1 MTRKPSLDEIYILDC
16 KVKVTTWK
24 QKHCKVKVTTW
35 KQKHKFAISYYNFY
49 NTIINYRKSHYYY
62 LLASNLTKKA

>member
-1 MTRKPSLDEIYILDC
+1 MTRKPSLDEIYILD
-16 KVKVTTWK
+16 
-24 QKHCKVKVTTW
+24 CKVKVTTW